1 MKKLLF
7 LVMLAFTVSIAVN
20 AQDDKD
26 KLKKTSTIPQKV
38 HNTVSKHKKHK
49 GYKAKHKSHG
59 VTKKHKVDYKKGEVK
74 NKTDK

>member
-7 LVMLAFTVSIAVN
+7 LVMLAFTVSITVN

-26 KLKKTSTIPQKV
+26 KLKKTSSIPQKV

-49 GYKAKHKSHG
+49 GYKAKQKHNG
-59 VTKKHKVDYKKGEVK
+59 VTKKHKVNYKDGAVK